1 MIKVCDSMMGS
12 GKSSAAINYMNDHP
26 DQRFIYITPYIEETQ
41 RIAAACPALNF
52 VEPSNTSPRFKFS
65 KLVHT
70 AQLLADGRNITTTHA
85 AFQLYTDEM
94 LESIRTGGYTL
105 ICDEAVDVMTEV
117 RYNTADIEV
126 LVNGGYLKKLDDG
139 TYEVGE
145 REYGDGDAFADF
157 FTMLKYRDVVA
168 LQDKKPG
175 RISKFFYWLM
185 PARTLAAFKDVYIL
199 TYLFDGQELKYYLA
213 LSGLGWENIG
223 VQIID
228 GKHQFVDGESL
239 LPAYAGN
246 LRELI
251 HVCDKERMNKI
262 GYDKFALSRNWF
274 NTAEEWQT
282 TMLKNHLYNYFHNMM
297 KAKSDDI
304 LWTTLD
310 SARTKV
316 RGLGYSNG
324 YISYVQRATNK
335 YKDRTV
341 LAYCINVFGSPVK
354 ARYFNQ
360 SGLEFD
366 DDKFALSVLIQWI
379 WRSAIRDGKEIWLY
393 LPSRRMRQILF
404 NWIDEVEAAYRRQV
418 GAASIIAA

>member
-26 DQRFIYITPYIEETQ
+26 DQRFLYITPYVEEAE
-41 RIAAACPALNF
+41 RIAEACAELDF
-52 VEPSNTSPRFKFS
+52 VTPSNKNPQHRFS
-65 KLVHT
+65 KLNHT
-70 AQLLADGRNITTTHA
+70 ASLLAEGRNIATTHA
-85 AFQLYTDEM
+85 AFQLYSEEM
-94 LESIRTGGYTL
+94 LENIKRWGYVL
-105 ICDEAVDVMTEV
+105 ICDEAVDVMEES
-117 RYNTADIEV
+117 RYNTKDIEM
-126 LVNGGYLKKLDDG
+126 LISMGYVKRNEDG
-139 TYEVGE
+139 TFSVGDVEYEGE
-145 REYGDGDAFADF
+145 MFSNFFA
-157 FTMLKYRDVVA
+157 TLRHHNIVP
-168 LQDKKPG
+168 LTDKKSG
-175 RISKFFYWLM
+175 KTLKAFYWQMPLNALM
-185 PARTLAAFKDVYIL
+185 TFRDVYIL
-199 TYLFDGQELKYYLA
+199 TYLFEGQELYYYLA
-213 LSGLGWENIG
+213 LSGARWEHIG

-393 LPSRRMRQILF
+393 LPSRRMREILF